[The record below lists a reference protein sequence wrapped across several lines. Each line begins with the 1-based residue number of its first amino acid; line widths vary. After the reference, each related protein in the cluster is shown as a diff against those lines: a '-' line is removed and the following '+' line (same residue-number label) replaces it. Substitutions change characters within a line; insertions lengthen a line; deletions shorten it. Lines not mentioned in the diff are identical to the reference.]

1 MPTESSIAAATSP
14 ASISAIVPARN
25 EELSIAACIES
36 LARQPEI
43 AEILVVNDQSTDKTA
58 EIVRGLKRVLP
69 NLRLLETNGVPPGW
83 VGKNNAVALGARE
96 ASQPWLLFTD
106 ADAEHLPGAA
116 AKALQIA
123 QETSAALVSFSPEQI
138 TEKWYEKSL
147 IPFIYCRLAR
157 KFTYA
162 AVNDPASP
170 DAAANG
176 QFLLIRRDT
185 YDAIGGHASVAA
197 EVLEDVALA
206 RRVKSAGCRLAFSS
220 GKDIVRVRMYRS
232 LASMWEG
239 WTKNLYPLMG
249 GTPVATFREFESTFP
264 WIPLLVILLGVR
276 YPILMFAGVMLL
288 IFRQINYGSEL
299 TRNLF
304 PFSFIQYYVPAV
316 VLYAGVLWAS
326 YRHHVRGKVEW
337 KGREYTVQASGTLK
351 KLDSGRLNAD
361 KTPWS

>member
-1 MPTESSIAAATSP
+1 MSNETSNAAPVAP

-43 AEILVVNDQSTDKTA
+43 AEILVVNDLSSDKTA
-58 EIVRGLKRVLP
+58 EIIRGLIRDIP
-69 NLRLLETNGVPPGW
+69 NLRLLETTGVPPGW
-83 VGKNNAVALGARE
+83 VGKNNAVALGAHE
-96 ASQPWLLFTD
+96 AAQPWLLFID

-116 AKALQIA
+116 AKALQLA
-123 QETSAALVSFSPEQI
+123 QETGAALVSFSPEQI

-176 QFLLIRRDT
+176 QFLMIRRDA
-185 YDAIGGHASVAA
+185 YEAIGGHASVAA

-206 RRVKSAGCRLAFSS
+206 RRVKSAGYRLSFSS
-220 GKDIVRVRMYRS
+220 GKGIVRVRMYRS
-232 LASMWEG
+232 FSSMWEG
-239 WTKNLYPLMG
+239 WRKNLYPLMG
-249 GTPVATFREFESTFP
+249 GTPVATFRELESTFP
-264 WIPLLVILLGVR
+264 WVVLLVLFLGIKF
-276 YPILMFAGVMLL
+276 PFAMFAGVLLL

-304 PFSFIQYYVPAV
+304 PFSFTQYYVPGV

-326 YRHHVRGKVEW
+326 YRHHARGKVEW
-337 KGREYTVQASGTLK
+337 KGREYTVQTSGTLK
-351 KLDSGRLNAD
+351 KAEFRE
-361 KTPWS
+361 P